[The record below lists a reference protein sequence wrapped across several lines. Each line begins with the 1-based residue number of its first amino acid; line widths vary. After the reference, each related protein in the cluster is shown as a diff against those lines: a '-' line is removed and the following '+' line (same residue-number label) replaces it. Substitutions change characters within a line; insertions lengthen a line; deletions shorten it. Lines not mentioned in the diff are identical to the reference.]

1 MDQPAAKKRR
11 LAPKIE
17 AQASPPHP
25 LPFPHEPPQ
34 PAQLYQVQEA
44 PPPPPERHEFESF
57 ARHLQDAAMLIY
69 RQTQK
74 SPYTKTSVLILGWEE
89 DNDIEQ
95 DLVALDQVLRER
107 YNYRTERFNI
117 PTVANPSIKLGVRMA
132 SFLENAAPDHLLI
145 IYYAGYGYIGADDQL
160 YWASN
165 PRKDSK
171 LKWSGFRCLFEESQ
185 SDMLL
190 LFDSCA
196 TKEQPILDGSS
207 VKQVI
212 AASTPEHYSRD
223 HNLRSFTYHVA
234 EALVKFSSGRS
245 FTAENLYHEVA
256 VQRQQ
261 DLIQASGLTNGASKS
276 VPFAEKLPVLYTI
289 SSGKGQGVSL
299 SPLPPNTDTQLRSP
313 RAGIDGDAQ
322 LLRTFQE
329 DPIIH
334 PSAVADLTFDEPRV
348 LVCTT
353 FVGEASPDMSSFNHW
368 LHNAPANASKITVE
382 GMFLGPP
389 TMLLI
394 SMPGI
399 VWNVVQHDKVC
410 CFLGYVNSH
419 NMTHLYNRLVG
430 SVSVNRASAKDVE
443 DGRMLLEAREIAST
457 PSVRRHELPT
467 HAQLRPETP
476 VRPESMGRVDS
487 MNLPPPSATS
497 NIPYA
502 SSTPGTVI
510 TNKNDVEDS
519 AEMQEAAEQLKALS
533 HVRHVS
539 SDNTPASHAQ
549 PIPVDSATA
558 TRRDEVSPHEAN
570 ESGADETPYNPE
582 FTPPSSR
589 PKQQRR
595 SLQKQPPKQETR
607 CNHCSHAPFKDYS
620 SLRKHIAAAHTRPF
634 PCAFAF
640 AGCTSTFGSKNEW
653 KRHIASQH
661 LCLQYYRCSSCP
673 QSTVEGKGNEFNRKD
688 LFTQHLRRMHA
699 PFAIKKAIAKGDSK
713 LQVDWESH
721 VKEMQQSCLVTRRQP
736 PQRSSCPKPDCASVF
751 EGPTSWDEWT
761 EHVGR
766 HMEKGEAGRLG
777 VDRLL
782 AKWALDEGIIER
794 KDGGEYRLCNGSNNP
809 PERESGG
816 NNAEYHSDGNKRDR
830 DRERDQDRDR
840 DRDHD
845 RGDHDRDREKDR
857 DQEQEDRTI
866 VAASTMV
873 DKMDIDE

>member
-25 LPFPHEPPQ
+25 PPFPQEPPQ
-34 PAQLYQVQEA
+34 PAPHYVQE
-44 PPPPPERHEFESF
+44 PPPPERHEFESF

-69 RQTQK
+69 RQSQK
-74 SPYTKTSVLILGWEE
+74 SPYTDVSVLILRWEE
-89 DNDIEQ
+89 DNAIEH
-95 DLVALDQVLRER
+95 DLVALDQVFRER

-117 PTVANPSIKLGVRMA
+117 PTVANPSIKLGVRVA
-132 SFLENAAPDHLLI
+132 SFLEQASPDHLFI
-145 IYYAGYGYIGADDQL
+145 IYYAGFGYVGVDSQL

-165 PRKDSK
+165 PSKDAPK
-171 LKWSGFRCLFEESQ
+171 LKWSGIRCLFEEAQ
-185 SDMLL
+185 SDILL
-190 LFDSCA
+190 LLDTCA
-196 TKEQPILDGSS
+196 VKEQASANGNSA
-207 VKQVI
+207 KQII
-212 AASTPEHYSRD
+212 AMSAPEHYSQD
-223 HNLRSFTYHVA
+223 HMSRSFTSHVT
-234 EALVKFSSGRS
+234 EALARPTAAKP
-245 FTAENLYHEVA
+245 FTAEHLYHEV
-256 VQRQQ
+256 VSQRKQ

-276 VPFAEKLPVLYTI
+276 ITFAEKLPVLYTI
-289 SSGKGQGVSL
+289 SPGKGQGISL
-299 SPLPPNTDTQLRSP
+299 CPLAPSADPQLRSL
-313 RAGIDGDAQ
+313 RVGVDGDAQ
-322 LLRTFQE
+322 LLRASRE
-329 DPIIH
+329 DPVIH

-368 LHNAPANASKITVE
+368 LHNAPPIASEIAVE

-394 SMPGI
+394 SMPLA

-410 CFLGYVNSH
+410 CFLGYINSH
-419 NMTHLYNRLVG
+419 NMTHLYNKVVG
-430 SVSVNRASAKDVE
+430 SVSVNSASAKDIE
-443 DGRMLLEAREIAST
+443 DSRMLLEAREIAATT
-457 PSVRRHELPT
+457 PVARRHELPN
-467 HAQLRPETP
+467 HAQYRPQTP
-476 VRPESMGRVDS
+476 VRPESIGRPDP
-487 MNLPPPSATS
+487 MNLPQPSVTPS
-497 NIPYA
+497 IPYA
-502 SSTPGTVI
+502 SSTPGTAI

-533 HVRHVS
+533 HVRPLS
-539 SDNTPASHAQ
+539 SDNGSIAHAQ
-549 PIPVDSATA
+549 PTPADSIAT
-558 TRRDEVSPHEAN
+558 TRRDAVSPQEAN
-570 ESGADETPYNPE
+570 ESGADETQFNPE
-582 FTPPSSR
+582 FSTPSSR
-589 PKQQRR
+589 PKQPRR
-595 SLQKQPPKQETR
+595 SLQKQTPKQETR
-607 CNHCSHAPFKDYS
+607 CNLCSHAPFKDSS

-794 KDGGEYRLCNGSNNP
+794 RDDGEYRLCSGTGTNL
-809 PERESGG
+809 ERDYSIG
-816 NNAEYHSDGNKRDR
+816 NIAGYHSDGYKR
-830 DRERDQDRDR
+830 DRDR
-840 DRDHD
+840 DRDREKD
-845 RGDHDRDREKDR
+845 LDRDRDLERDR
-857 DQEQEDRTI
+857 DRDRDPEDRTI

-873 DKMDIDE
+873 DKMDLDE

>member
-25 LPFPHEPPQ
+25 PPFPHEPAP

-74 SPYTKTSVLILGWEE
+74 SPYTKTYVLILRWEE
-89 DNDIEQ
+89 DNAVEH
-95 DLVALDQVLRER
+95 DLAALDQVLCDR

-117 PTVANPSIKLGVRMA
+117 PTGLNASVKLGVRMA
-132 SFLENAAPDHLLI
+132 SFLEHAAPDHLLI
-145 IYYAGYGYIGADDQL
+145 IYYAGYGYVDTDNQL

-165 PRKDSK
+165 PEGDSK
-171 LKWSGFRCLFEESQ
+171 LRWSGVRCLFEDVQ

-190 LFDSCA
+190 LLDTCA
-196 TKEQPILDGSS
+196 AKEEPIPEGSS
-207 VKQVI
+207 VKQII
-212 AASTPEHYSRD
+212 AANSPEHYSRD
-223 HNLRSFTYHVA
+223 HGLRSFTSYVT
-234 EALVKFSSGRS
+234 EALAKFSGGRPFNS
-245 FTAENLYHEVA
+245 ERLYHEVA
-256 VQRQQ
+256 IQRQQ
-261 DLIQASGLTNGASKS
+261 ELIQASGLTNGASKS
-276 VPFAEKLPVLYTI
+276 IALTEKLPVLYAL
-289 SSGKGQGVSL
+289 SSIKGQVISI
-299 SPLPPNTDTQLRSP
+299 SPLPSHAEMQLRSP
-313 RAGIDGDAQ
+313 QAGIDGDAQ
-322 LLRTFQE
+322 LLRTSRE

-334 PSAVADLTFDEPRV
+334 PNAVADLTFDEPRV

-368 LHNAPANASKITVE
+368 LHNAPAIASKIAVE

-394 SMPGI
+394 SMPVP

-430 SVSVNRASAKDVE
+430 SVSVNKASAKDVE
-443 DGRMLLEAREIAST
+443 DGRMLLEAREVAAST
-457 PSVRRHELPT
+457 PVVRRHELPS
-467 HAQLRPETP
+467 HSQLRPETP
-476 VRPESMGRVDS
+476 IRLESMSRLDP
-487 MNLPPPSATS
+487 MTLPQPSGTPGMA
-497 NIPYA
+497 YA
-502 SSTPGTVI
+502 SSRPGTAI
-510 TNKNDVEDS
+510 AKNDVEDS

-533 HVRHVS
+533 HVRPLSRDNISAAHVQATPTE
-539 SDNTPASHAQ
+539 NT
-549 PIPVDSATA
+549 TT

-570 ESGADETPYNPE
+570 ESGADETLYNPE
-582 FTPPSSR
+582 FTPPSAR

-595 SLQKQPPKQETR
+595 SLQKQAPKQETR

-699 PFAIKKAIAKGDSK
+699 PFAIKKALAKGDSK
-713 LQVDWESH
+713 LQLDWETH
-721 VKEMQQSCLVTRRQP
+721 VKDMQQTCLVTRRQP
-736 PQRSSCPKPDCASVF
+736 PQRSSCPKSDCASVF

-766 HMEKGEAGRLG
+766 HMEKGEAGRLS

-782 AKWALDEGIIER
+782 AKWALEEGIIER
-794 KDGGEYRLCNGSNNP
+794 RDDGEYRLCSGSNNN
-809 PERESGG
+809 PERESAG
-816 NNAEYHSDGNKRDR
+816 NNLEYQSDGNKRDKDR
-830 DRERDQDRDR
+830 DKDRDR
-840 DRDHD
+840 DRD
-845 RGDHDRDREKDR
+845 R
-857 DQEQEDRTI
+857 DQEQDRDQEDRTI
-866 VAASTMV
+866 IAASTMV
-873 DKMDIDE
+873 DKMDVDE